1 MLPKLKIR
9 QTSISISPLSTIK
22 FYIYVYIYIYIYR
35 QKKEI
40 VCGIPHHM
48 QTKEYS
54 LEDKSSH
61 DYYLLY
67 GK

>member
-22 FYIYVYIYIYIYR
+22 FYIYVYIYIYR

-40 VCGIPHHM
+40 VGGRPHHM
-48 QTKEYS
+48 QTKES
-54 LEDKSSH
+54 LLENKSSH